1 MTTWLLEGFGTD
13 RRYSDDVRYRA
24 YTSSKRKAEA
34 FNQIPKIQFTDS
46 GHGVVFC
53 ATEVKPGAR
62 RLEPR
67 YVLDEYVREHLERI
81 KTEAA
86 EAQRAARKRPTQAQL
101 RGELEAAAE
110 AWFEWD
116 QQALD
121 AILGPYRKEES

>member
-1 MTTWLLEGFGTD
+1 MTTWILKGFNTD
-13 RRYSDDVRYRA
+13 SRYPDDVRYRA

-53 ATEVKPGAR
+53 ATEVKPGTR

-67 YVLDEYVREHLERI
+67 YALDEYVREHLERI
-81 KTEAA
+81 KTDAA
-86 EAQRAARKRPTQAQL
+86 AATRESRKRPTQAQL
-101 RGELEAAAE
+101 RSELEAAAK

-121 AILGPYRKEES
+121 AILGPYRKDES